1 MVKFGSYTLPHVLTI
16 RETYSRIRQ
25 EVPLPG
31 RSWAYR
37 KDRGGLG
44 GQITLS
50 GEIRADVEQTRDEIA
65 ALADGVARI
74 LDYESPDLIALEATL
89 RYQAGPI
96 WTDDT
101 AEAKTPAGT
110 PFTLLGANTDFFYFA
125 HRERFN
131 KLQFDL
137 EILGSYGART
147 WEYSN
152 GVGGWNVLSIGT
164 DGTNGFSQDG
174 TVAFSP
180 PSGWHPDTV
189 NEVANK
195 FWVRVSVASVTTP
208 ASVNQILMNK
218 VFNCIMLDPTFP
230 QAVEL
235 YKRLPY
241 SLIFLQQEN
250 PT

>member
-101 AEAKTPAGT
+101 AEAKTPAAPKT
-110 PFTLLGANTDFFYFA
+110 ET
-125 HRERFN
+125 
-131 KLQFDL
+131 KK
-137 EILGSYGART
+137 
-147 WEYSN
+147 
-152 GVGGWNVLSIGT
+152 
-164 DGTNGFSQDG
+164 
-174 TVAFSP
+174 
-180 PSGWHPDTV
+180 PSKKAV
-189 NEVANK
+189 KAEKAAKEVAAK
-195 FWVRVSVASVTTP
+195 EKVKEEP
-208 ASVNQILMNK
+208 AEK
-218 VFNCIMLDPTFP
+218 PAERP
-230 QAVEL
+230 EEKPAEEE
-235 YKRLPY
+235 KKG
-241 SLIFLQQEN
+241 
-250 PT
+250 